1 MAGDGEFERVPRPDN
16 YPHGPEFQP
25 RTLHQ
30 RLQGKWWY
38 RVPPNHSKP
47 IYQFLSIGLGASM
60 WFWVNFLVITNPA
73 YPGQVSARTTEGR
86 HHQASFIRSEARP
99 RFASEQQSGAS

>member
-60 WFWVNFLVITNPA
+60 WFWVNLLVITNPA
-73 YPGQVSARTTEGR
+73 YPGQVTDSCSPYAFTRLCTGQRRTGPFSSA
-86 HHQASFIRSEARP
+86 
-99 RFASEQQSGAS
+99 